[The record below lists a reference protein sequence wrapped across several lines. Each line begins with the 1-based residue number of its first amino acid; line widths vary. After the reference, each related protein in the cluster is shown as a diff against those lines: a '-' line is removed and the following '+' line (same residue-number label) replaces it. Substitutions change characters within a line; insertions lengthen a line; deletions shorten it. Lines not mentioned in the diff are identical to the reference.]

1 MNSDNIPK
9 ARKLTKREIE
19 SVKGGLLSR
28 YRLAC
33 PEGTK
38 AAGTPDNGLMVK
50 LATNPRL
57 EAFMTKG
64 KQPLSKK
71 EIEAVKG
78 GLLSQYKFVPE
89 EGTGKGELPPY

>member
-1 MNSDNIPK
+1 
-9 ARKLTKREIE
+9 
-19 SVKGGLLSR
+19 
-28 YRLAC
+28 
-33 PEGTK
+33 
-38 AAGTPDNGLMVK
+38 
-50 LATNPRL
+50 
-57 EAFMTKG
+57 MTKG